1 MAEDGQRQG
10 RTESEAPRMLR
21 DQRMEARSPIPGG
34 EGRHIQKVEGLLNM
48 IYRDKKDCDGHW

>member
-21 DQRMEARSPIPGG
+21 DQRMEACSPIPGDG
-34 EGRHIQKVEGLLNM
+34 GRHIQRAEGLLNM
-48 IYRDKKDCDGHW
+48 TYRDKKDCDGH